1 MQDQKHKA
9 LSAELK
15 NNMSRLM
22 DRRSNWETHWQEVAD
37 LVIPRK
43 SDIVD
48 EKVRG
53 DKRHI
58 DVFDATAI
66 HSLELLASSLHGM
79 LTSSA
84 NRWFSLR
91 FKETILN

>member
-9 LSAELK
+9 LAAELK

-53 DKRHI
+53 DK
-58 DVFDATAI
+58 
-66 HSLELLASSLHGM
+66 SLLAYQTRFQFNHAS
-79 LTSSA
+79 TS
-84 NRWFSLR
+84 RPLIYTF
-91 FKETILN
+91 